1 MKMINIAG
9 GPEKVSRL
17 ILGCMR
23 MPALS
28 AQDAAKMI
36 RTACELGINY
46 IDHATCYGEDG
57 EAEKRFGE
65 AIALTDVRREDLII
79 QSKCG
84 IRVKEQ
90 IFDWRKSNILSSV
103 DGILA
108 RLKTDYLDVLLL
120 HRPDLLFDPEQVAE
134 AFDELEASGK
144 VRTFGVSNTMPMQ
157 IELLKKYVK
166 QPLKINQLQLSLE
179 QSQLIDQGLYMNNK
193 TTDMSLMRDGGAL
206 DYCRLNDITIQAWSP
221 LQYGMFGGMFID
233 NPAFPELN
241 KVLGELAEQY
251 GASKAA
257 VAVAWILRHPAKM
270 QVIAGTMNPVH
281 LREMAEADRIAL
293 THEEWYRLY
302 LSSGKF
308 LP

>member
-1 MKMINIAG
+1 MQTINISQ

-23 MPALS
+23 MPALTKE
-28 AQDAAKMI
+28 DAAEMI
-36 RTACELGINY
+36 RTAVDLGINY
-46 IDHATCYGEDG
+46 IDHATCYGAG
-57 EAEKRFGE
+57 EAEKRFAE
-65 AIALTDVRREDLII
+65 ALALTDIKREDLIV

-84 IRVKEQ
+84 IRPAEQ
-90 IFDWRKSNILSSV
+90 VFDWRKDSIIESV
-103 DGILA
+103 DQILQ
-108 RLKTDYLDVLLL
+108 RLQMDYLDVLLL

-134 AFDELEASGK
+134 AFDVLEAAGK

-179 QSQLIDQGLYMNNK
+179 QSQLIDQALYMNNK
-193 TTDMSLMRDGGAL
+193 TTELSYMRDGGAL

-221 LQYGMFGGMFID
+221 LQQGMFRGMFID
-233 NPAFPELN
+233 NPDFPELN
-241 KVLGELAEQY
+241 DVLGDLADKY
-251 GASKAA
+251 GAAKSAIA
-257 VAVAWILRHPAKM
+257 IAWILRHPAKM

-281 LREMAEADRIAL
+281 LREMAEADRIDL

-302 LSSGKF
+302 LASGKF